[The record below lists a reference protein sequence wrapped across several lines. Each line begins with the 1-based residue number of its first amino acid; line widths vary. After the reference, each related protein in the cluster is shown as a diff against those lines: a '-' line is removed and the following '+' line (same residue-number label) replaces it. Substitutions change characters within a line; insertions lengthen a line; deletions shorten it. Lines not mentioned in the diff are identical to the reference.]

1 MIGNSVWNQTEE
13 IFQSYVCTVIS
24 TQWGFKLSLLTLSN
38 KWPTP
43 GNSLEISNAWTEHLT
58 SVKTLPQKIC
68 LFWVGITTRNF
79 PFWAGSISRD
89 FPRVGNYTV
98 EWAVT
103 YLIRSYV
110 CLKGCCFFSLS
121 LHLFSHGPREK
132 GEVHKPLDS
141 HTSAYVSSPPL
152 NHLRSRHLPG
162 LESQSPECLG
172 SPGCKENF
180 FAPSKALGGR
190 LCGNMGP
197 T

>member
-1 MIGNSVWNQTEE
+1 M
-13 IFQSYVCTVIS
+13 
-24 TQWGFKLSLLTLSN
+24 
-38 KWPTP
+38 
-43 GNSLEISNAWTEHLT
+43 
-58 SVKTLPQKIC
+58 
-68 LFWVGITTRNF
+68 GITTRNF

-103 YLIRSYV
+103 YLIRNYV
-110 CLKGCCFFSLS
+110 SLKGCCFFSLS

-172 SPGCKENF
+172 SPVKKRKFLCTKQSPWRKAMWKYGAYLGSSLTWDTYFCTTLLLGFTLHMNIPFRKEEGSY
-180 FAPSKALGGR
+180 AYALKRGKDIMP
-190 LCGNMGP
+190 N
-197 T
+197 